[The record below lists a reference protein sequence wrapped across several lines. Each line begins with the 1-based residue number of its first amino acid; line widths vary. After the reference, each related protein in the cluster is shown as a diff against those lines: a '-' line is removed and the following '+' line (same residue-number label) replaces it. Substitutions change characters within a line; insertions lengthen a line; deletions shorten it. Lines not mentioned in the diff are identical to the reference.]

1 MEFNNQSLATN
12 EINTHMKIAID
23 VLKNVQ
29 LVGEEEVSGYDLPE
43 NLPEELKPIL
53 SDEKFKNH
61 IIRLAVSLMK
71 FRDSKNQSGGDISIR
86 DIKIVDLAA
95 IFAILALLVG
105 VQSIRKG
112 YSLYMN
118 TGEAYLNTTQSFKY
132 ALEEADIL
140 VDVDKE
146 HLEMTSMLYFVYQVL
161 ISFGEN
167 IISNIE
173 QNVLSSIV
181 TIAQTISLRV
191 QDTCFTKDT
200 FTNMLLS
207 YFSADNTITC
217 LLDQSQTELLYETTT
232 KFNILRA
239 NYTNVITLLRIGSG
253 MVYSSVG
260 YLAYYATGK
269 APFKALVF
277 GSQKAIKN
285 LPEVP
290 NTITIK
296 SNKPVKTAV
305 NFNTGGK
312 KKTNKSHKSH
322 KSHKKQ
328 KKQKKVTKKIKN
340 SKKAHH
346 KKLNRKTRRK

>member
-12 EINTHMKIAID
+12 EINTHMKIAVDI
-23 VLKNVQ
+23 LKNVP
-29 LVGEEEVSGYDLPE
+29 LVGEEEISGYDLPE

-61 IIRLAVSLMK
+61 IIRLVVSMIK
-71 FRDSKNQSGGDISIR
+71 FRDSQNQTGGDISIR

-95 IFAILALLVG
+95 IFAILALFIG

-118 TGEAYLNTTQSFKY
+118 TGEAYLNTTQAFKY

-161 ISFGEN
+161 ISFGYN
-167 IISNIE
+167 IKTNIE

-181 TIAQTISLRV
+181 TTAQTISLRV

-217 LLDQSQTELLYETTT
+217 LLDQSKTELLYETTT
-232 KFNILRA
+232 KLNVLRA
-239 NYTNVITLLRIGSG
+239 NYTNVIKLLRIGSG
-253 MVYSSVG
+253 MVYSSLG
-260 YLAYYATGK
+260 YLAYYATGN
-269 APFKALVF
+269 APFKALIF

-290 NTITIK
+290 NTITIQ

-312 KKTNKSHKSH
+312 KKTNKSHKLY
-322 KSHKKQ
+322 

-340 SKKAHH
+340 SKKTHH

>member
-12 EINTHMKIAID
+12 EINTHMKIAVD
-23 VLKNVQ
+23 MLKNVP
-29 LVGEEEVSGYDLPE
+29 LVDEEEISDYDLPE
-43 NLPEELKPIL
+43 NLPEELKQIL

-61 IIRLAVSLMK
+61 IIRLVVSMMK
-71 FRDSKNQSGGDISIR
+71 FRDSQNQTGGDISIR

-95 IFAILALLVG
+95 IIAILALFIG

-132 ALEEADIL
+132 ALEEANIL
-140 VDVDKE
+140 LDVDKE

-232 KFNILRA
+232 KFNVLRA

-269 APFKALVF
+269 APFKALIF

-290 NTITIK
+290 NTITIQ
-296 SNKPVKTAV
+296 SNKPVKTTV

-312 KKTNKSHKSH
+312 KKTNRSHKSH
-322 KSHKKQ
+322 

-340 SKKAHH
+340 SKKTHH